1 MLFRENYVGQ
11 IVQLLGSKL
20 DAGEILAYGETK
32 LVSFSYKKTLENV
45 YSNSHFLLL
54 KAIQNLKEKKIKR
67 FKKEGKI
74 YYLPSN
80 FVVIIFITKLFINL
94 ISSLKKNF
102 FI

>member
-54 KAIQNLKEKKIKR
+54 KEGAFKI
-67 FKKEGKI
+67 
-74 YYLPSN
+74 
-80 FVVIIFITKLFINL
+80 
-94 ISSLKKNF
+94 
-102 FI
+102 

>member
-45 YSNSHFLLL
+45 
-54 KAIQNLKEKKIKR
+54 IQIH
-67 FKKEGKI
+67 I
-74 YYLPSN
+74 SYY
-80 FVVIIFITKLFINL
+80 
-94 ISSLKKNF
+94 
-102 FI
+102 